1 MKLPKGTPGK
11 TWGAKFSPA
20 LVWFHHP
27 PPPGVPDTRSR
38 NGENFWQMKPLKSFS
53 PSFLGDL
60 WGIFEMSGFVALC
73 FRKKNGPGPRLWMAH
88 HVTHVQKWPPASFPP
103 KSMIETY

>member
-38 NGENFWQMKPLKSFS
+38 NGELLANEALEVVLTQFS
-53 PSFLGDL
+53 WGSLGDFRDVWL
-60 WGIFEMSGFVALC
+60 CGFV
-73 FRKKNGPGPRLWMAH
+73 F
-88 HVTHVQKWPPASFPP
+88 
-103 KSMIETY
+103 